1 MLLGKYLKVP
11 ELLYF
16 EPYAVLPENLITQPC
31 AIEDA
36 KKKVPGIYGAEL
48 ATHMCLINDALGKAL
63 KPDLSILS
71 GKCKDHQL
79 ADSLGEISRQ
89 ELKQML
95 ALLEQPEPAATNIYC
110 GRNQLNL
117 VSSKYNC

>member
-1 MLLGKYLKVP
+1 MKVS

-16 EPYAVLPENLITQPC
+16 EPYAAISENLITQPC

-36 KKKVPGIYGAEL
+36 KKKVPGIFGAEL
-48 ATHMCLINDALGKAL
+48 ATYICLINDALGKAL

-71 GKCKDHQL
+71 GKYKEDHQL

-89 ELKQML
+89 QLKQML

-110 GRNQLNL
+110 GRNPLNL
-117 VSSKYNC
+117 VSSKYNY